1 VNALKWDAM
10 KLFKNKYRVG
20 TCRPAWWDFNGS
32 GNYCVTIV
40 TKDRAKCFGV
50 LENQKVKLSEA
61 GEMVQQLWQQ
71 VPRQFPDVDLG
82 EYIVMPDHFHG
93 ILTISNPNRADAE
106 KVMLAGGGVTGRF
119 NPMLHKGLGTVIRW
133 FKGRATF
140 ELRKQNPSFAWQRN
154 FYAHIILNNR
164 AFERISRY
172 IRDNPMHHGG
182 L

>member
-1 VNALKWDAM
+1 M
-10 KLFKNKYRVG
+10 ILFKNKYRVG

-32 GNYCVTIV
+32 GTYFVTIV
-40 TKDRAKCFGV
+40 TKDRARCFGV
-50 LENQKVKLSEA
+50 LEKQKVKLSDA
-61 GEMVQQLWQQ
+61 GKMVQQLWEQL
-71 VPRQFPDVDLG
+71 PLQFPEVYLG

-93 ILTISNPNRADAE
+93 VLTIKNPKRCDMETAE
-106 KVMLAGGGVTGRF
+106 NTRGGVTGRF

-154 FYAHIILNNR
+154 FYAHIILNNG
-164 AFERISRY
+164 AFERISQY
-172 IRDNPMHHGG
+172 IRDNPMRHGG